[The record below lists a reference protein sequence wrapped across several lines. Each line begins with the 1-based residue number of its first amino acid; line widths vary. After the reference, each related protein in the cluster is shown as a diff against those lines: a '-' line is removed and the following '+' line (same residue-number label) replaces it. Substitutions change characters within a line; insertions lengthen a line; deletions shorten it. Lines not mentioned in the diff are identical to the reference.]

1 MTCSYLVNAQIPEK
15 EKQYLIDFNNSTFG
29 EQWQRKWD
37 LKSDPATWHGVEVA
51 NGHVVGLKLYR
62 NNLTGAIPDGISA
75 LSHLKSLN
83 LAFNVIEGEL
93 PKDLFSLQKF
103 NGRRTISTTI
113 PNIDFAFHLTNI
125 FYNENIYKHGVL
137 LVFELH
143 GVYQHNLVHTNY
155 ELHHF
160 QYNRIGCLIVVQ
172 LRHAAQPPYK

>member
-1 MTCSYLVNAQIPEK
+1 MKNVINFTCIVLFMTCSYLVNAQIPEK
-15 EKQYLIDFNNSTFG
+15 EKQYLIDFNNSTVG

-93 PKDLFSLQKF
+93 PKNLGAKSL
-103 NGRRTISTTI
+103 ISC
-113 PNIDFAFHLTNI
+113 
-125 FYNENIYKHGVL
+125 
-137 LVFELH
+137 LVCKSCPH
-143 GVYQHNLVHTNY
+143 CV
-155 ELHHF
+155 
-160 QYNRIGCLIVVQ
+160 
-172 LRHAAQPPYK
+172 